1 MDVLKNLEEKAFW
14 GHEFLTWL
22 WFRSEESGGALE
34 IEGVGPATLW
44 IEDRM
49 VLGSLETESKQNIL
63 KDGDVSR
70 SGEAA
75 AALKVGK
82 KLQEA
87 RFVLVRED
95 REYRFV
101 LRGDTFDLQGVQM
114 PRVASEEGDDW
125 HATALVRL
133 GLVRECVA
141 AVDGL
146 FEEFARLRVSPAWQR
161 ETVPAV
167 AAWIEGKEGG

>member
-22 WFRSEESGGALE
+22 WFRSEESGGSLE
-34 IEGVGPATLW
+34 VEGVGPVSLW

-87 RFVLVRED
+87 RFALVRED

-101 LRGDTFDLQGVQM
+101 LRGDSFDLLGVQM
-114 PRVASEEGDDW
+114 PRVSSEEGDDW
-125 HATALVRL
+125 HGTALVRL
-133 GLVRECVA
+133 GLIRECLS
-141 AVDGL
+141 AVDAL
-146 FEEFARLRVSPAWQR
+146 FEEFARLRVSPAWPR
-161 ETVPAV
+161 EALPAL
-167 AAWIEGKEGG
+167 AAWVRGKEGG